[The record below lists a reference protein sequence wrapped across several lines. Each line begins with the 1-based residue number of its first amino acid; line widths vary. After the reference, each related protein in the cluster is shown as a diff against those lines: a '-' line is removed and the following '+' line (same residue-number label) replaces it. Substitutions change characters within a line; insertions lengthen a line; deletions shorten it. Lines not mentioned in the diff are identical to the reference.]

1 MSYIPL
7 IRTLACHIVAASIL
21 FLSAMTHAGHSL
33 NVITSLTQEDPMYQ
47 GLLRLKERVELRS
60 NGELEIRIFVG
71 SQLGNDT
78 DILEQARAG
87 ANVAVLVDGGRLAV
101 YTPELGILGAPYIAS
116 GYDEARLLV
125 TSDLFRQWEV
135 SLRKASGHQ
144 ILSFNWWQGERHLLT
159 NKPILTPADLKGV
172 RMRTPGAPVWL
183 ETIRGMGATP
193 TPLGWTEIYSALQQ
207 KVIDAA
213 EAQHPGSYG
222 IRLYEVISHITKTAH
237 INLITGLVGS
247 VKWFDG
253 LPKPLQVILREEA
266 LAAGDYASKIT
277 ADSLLDY
284 ENKMREAGVIISE
297 IDVTPFVKSTEST
310 YDALGYTELREV
322 VRAALKQS
330 K

>member
-1 MSYIPL
+1 MHKLLRNILVSL
-7 IRTLACHIVAASIL
+7 TLALSMVA
-21 FLSAMTHAGHSL
+21 HAGHSL

-47 GLLRLKERVELRS
+47 GLLRLKEGVEARS
-60 NGELEIRIFVG
+60 KGELEIRIFVG

-101 YTPELGILGAPYIAS
+101 YTPELGILGAPYLTS

-125 TSDLFRQWEV
+125 TSHLFESWEKK
-135 SLRKASGHQ
+135 LRIASGHQ

-159 NKPILTPADLKGV
+159 NKPILIPADLKGV

-183 ETIRGMGATP
+183 ETIRGLGATP

-247 VKWFDG
+247 AKWFDG

-266 LAAGDYASKIT
+266 LMAGDHASQIT

-297 IDVTPFVKSTEST
+297 IDVAPFVKSTEST
-310 YDALGYTELREV
+310 YDVLGYTELREV

>member
-1 MSYIPL
+1 M
-7 IRTLACHIVAASIL
+7 
-21 FLSAMTHAGHSL
+21 
-33 NVITSLTQEDPMYQ
+33 
-47 GLLRLKERVELRS
+47 
-60 NGELEIRIFVG
+60 
-71 SQLGNDT
+71 
-78 DILEQARAG
+78 
-87 ANVAVLVDGGRLAV
+87 AVLVDGGRLAV
-101 YTPELGILGAPYIAS
+101 YTPELGILGAPYLTS

-125 TSDLFRQWEV
+125 TSHLFERWEKK
-135 SLRKASGHQ
+135 LRVASGHQ

-183 ETIRGMGATP
+183 ETIRGLGATP

-247 VKWFDG
+247 AQWFDG

-266 LAAGDYASKIT
+266 LAAGDYASQIT

-322 VRAALKQS
+322 VRTALKQL